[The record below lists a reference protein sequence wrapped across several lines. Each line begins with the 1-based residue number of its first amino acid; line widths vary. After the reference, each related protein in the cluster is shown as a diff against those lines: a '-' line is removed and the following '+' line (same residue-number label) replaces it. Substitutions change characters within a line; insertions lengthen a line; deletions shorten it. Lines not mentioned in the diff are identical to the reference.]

1 MAEANQG
8 AVFEDNED
16 MVIDMTGVDE
26 NAGGFQVL
34 PRGIYPSIVDDLVF
48 GASKN
53 SGNPMF
59 TWTFEVSEGEFAGR
73 KLFFHS
79 VLTAE
84 QLPRLKKILMRIA
97 PDVLEGPFK
106 PKEVAEQGSLVGRQC
121 RVRVDIRKY
130 EGEDR
135 NNVRDV
141 LAPENGENGESFLS

>member
-1 MAEANQG
+1 MADQEG
-8 AVFEDNED
+8 ATFEDGD
-16 MVIDMTGVDE
+16 DLIIDMSSVDE
-26 NAGGFQVL
+26 NAGGFQIL
-34 PRGIYPSIVDDLVF
+34 PRGIYPCIVDNVDF

-59 TWTFEVSEGEFAGR
+59 TWTFEVSEGDFANR

-84 QLPRLKKILMRIA
+84 QMPRLKKILQRIA
-97 PDVLEGPFK
+97 PELLEGPFNAR
-106 PKEVAEQGSLVGRQC
+106 EVADQGSLVGKSC

-141 LAPENGENGESFLS
+141 LPPEADAGNSFL